1 MGFSRKSMY
10 FTSKPLFVLLT
21 RTHARTRACTH
32 THTHTHTMQDQN
44 FASTEI
50 SMPEEGKHV
59 ERYFNP

>member
-1 MGFSRKSMY
+1 MHGIFQKINVFY
-10 FTSKPLFVLLT
+10 IKTIVCFTH
-21 RTHARTRACTH
+21 THARTRACTH
-32 THTHTHTMQDQN
+32 THTHRMQDQN

>member
-21 RTHARTRACTH
+21 RTHARARAH
-32 THTHTHTMQDQN
+32 THTHRMQGQN

>member
-21 RTHARTRACTH
+21 RTHARARARACTH
-32 THTHTHTMQDQN
+32 THRMQVQN

>member
-1 MGFSRKSMY
+1 MHGIFQKINVFY
-10 FTSKPLFVLLT
+10 IKTIVCFTH
-21 RTHARTRACTH
+21 THARACTH
-32 THTHTHTMQDQN
+32 THRMQGQN

>member
-10 FTSKPLFVLLT
+10 FTSKPLFVLLA
-21 RTHARTRACTH
+21 RTHARARAH
-32 THTHTHTMQDQN
+32 THTHRMQDQN

>member
-21 RTHARTRACTH
+21 RTHARARVH
-32 THTHTHTMQDQN
+32 THTHRMQGQN